1 MAEANETVAT
11 PSVVVHRTGVQ
22 AAWRALGRPSQ
33 LRLLGLAGSLGVLT
47 LLFVRPLAQLLDLA
61 LQNELHSYIPLV
73 PFISAYL
80 LYNQP
85 RTVASYRTSFG
96 ATATVAAVGVAALVA
111 SIQSQDRLNVNDEL
125 SLSMLAYVSF
135 IGASGFLFL
144 GSDRMRAAAFPVGF
158 LVFMVPLPDVA
169 VTWLELKLVAA
180 SADAA
185 ALLFTWTGTPLFRQG
200 TILTLPGIVLE
211 VAQECSGIRSTVVLF
226 MTSVLASNLFLQSTW
241 RRVALVAVVIPL
253 AIVRNAFRI
262 LVIGLLCVY
271 VGPHMSDS
279 VIHRR
284 GGPLFFALSLVPLS
298 LFLLWLR
305 RHDRVD
311 ARS

>member
-11 PSVVVHRTGVQ
+11 PSVVVQRTGVQ
-22 AAWRALGRPSQ
+22 AAWRALERPSR

-73 PFISAYL
+73 PLISAYL
-80 LYNQP
+80 LYNRP
-85 RTVASYRTSFG
+85 RAVCPYGTSIG
-96 ATATVAAVGVAALVA
+96 AAANVAAAGVAALVA
-111 SIQSQDRLNVNDEL
+111 SIQFQDRLNVNDEL
-125 SLSMLAYVSF
+125 SLSMVAYVSF

-200 TILTLPGIVLE
+200 TLLTLPGIVLE

-226 MTSVLASNLFLQSTW
+226 MTSVLASNLFLQSTG

-284 GGPLFFALSLVPLS
+284 GGPLFFALSLIPLS

-305 RHDRVD
+305 RYDRAD
-311 ARS
+311 ASS

>member
-11 PSVVVHRTGVQ
+11 PSVVVQRTGVQ
-22 AAWRALGRPSQ
+22 AAWRALGRPSR

-96 ATATVAAVGVAALVA
+96 ATATVAAVGGAALVA

-144 GSDRMRAAAFPVGF
+144 GSDRMRAAA
-158 LVFMVPLPDVA
+158 
-169 VTWLELKLVAA
+169 
-180 SADAA
+180 
-185 ALLFTWTGTPLFRQG
+185 
-200 TILTLPGIVLE
+200 
-211 VAQECSGIRSTVVLF
+211 
-226 MTSVLASNLFLQSTW
+226 
-241 RRVALVAVVIPL
+241 
-253 AIVRNAFRI
+253 
-262 LVIGLLCVY
+262 
-271 VGPHMSDS
+271 
-279 VIHRR
+279 
-284 GGPLFFALSLVPLS
+284 
-298 LFLLWLR
+298 
-305 RHDRVD
+305 
-311 ARS
+311 